1 MDQAIN
7 AWRKQQRAALLERR
21 QTLSPDD
28 RQRAADIVAGKLGAI
43 IAANRITSVGLYWPI
58 KHEINL
64 LPWAHELER
73 QSNLALCLPV
83 VVTPKAP
90 LEYWRWTPETG
101 MKPGFWN
108 IPVPIGRD
116 PITPDLVLAPL
127 VGFDAQRYR
136 LGNGGGYFDR
146 TLSALHPRPIA
157 IGVGYEFAAL
167 DTIKPQPHDIP
178 MDAVL
183 TEQRDMLPETWGM
196 LAD

>member
-90 LEYWRWTPETG
+90 LEYWRWTQGEALSRG
-101 MKPGFWN
+101 IWN
-108 IPVPIGRD
+108 IPVPAHRD
-116 PITPDLVLAPL
+116 VVLPDLMLAPV
-127 VGFDAQRYR
+127 VGFDRANYR
-136 LGNGGGYFDR
+136 LGYGGGYFDR
-146 TLSALHPRPIA
+146 TLASLQRRPMVVGIGYAFSAL
-157 IGVGYEFAAL
+157 E
-167 DTIKPQPHDIP
+167 TIFPQPHDIP
-178 MDAVL
+178 MDAIV
-183 TEQRDMLPETWGM
+183 TDAPSQSEQP
-196 LAD
+196 